1 MLQVFDFENN
11 EIRFVGTD
19 ELPEWVASDVC
30 DVFGIKNT
38 ADALSDFDD
47 DEKGVATID
56 TLGGEQSVLTV
67 TEAGLYRLIFKS
79 RKPIAKRFKRWVV
92 HEVLPSI
99 RKNGG
104 YVVPTVSS
112 DKSPAQIAQ
121 QVIAEAEAV
130 INWTVESL
138 GIDETIGKQM
148 KVDMVGNQ
156 LPHLK
161 PSLEPIKKLIGASD
175 PLESVGMNA
184 TQIGEHLTP
193 IKKAKEVNDLL
204 ESMGLQYKV
213 TRISTKTGKPKY
225 FWQVTEEGQ
234 KHSVVHK
241 VTNSNTDWNGNQ
253 IKWQKSVVKLIQEQ
267 IDSSAA

>member
-1 MLQVFDFENN
+1 LIEW
-11 EIRFVGTD
+11 TD
-19 ELPEWVASDVC
+19 ELMLNGSVA
-30 DVFGIKNT
+30 I
-38 ADALSDFDD
+38 
-47 DEKGVATID
+47 
-56 TLGGEQSVLTV
+56 
-67 TEAGLYRLIFKS
+67 
-79 RKPIAKRFKRWVV
+79 
-92 HEVLPSI
+92 
-99 RKNGG
+99 
-104 YVVPTVSS
+104 SS
-112 DKSPAQIAQ
+112 SAERTPAQIAQ

-253 IKWQKSVVKLIQEQ
+253 IKWQKSVVKLIQSQ
-267 IDSSAA
+267 LDDRVA